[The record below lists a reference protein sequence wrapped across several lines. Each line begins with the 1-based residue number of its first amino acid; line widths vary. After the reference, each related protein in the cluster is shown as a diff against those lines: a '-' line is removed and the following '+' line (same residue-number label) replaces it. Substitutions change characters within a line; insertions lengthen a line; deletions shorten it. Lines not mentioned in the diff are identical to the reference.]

1 MLGLIFGDQGNRG
14 GRRGPVELVTE
25 ADLELV
31 FREIVP
37 HGKKAARGEHSVE
50 RKVRGVAEIRIA
62 VLGPHPPIVGDRI
75 FDAATGS
82 PTSTRVRKVGKGSW
96 NTSEESSCVG
106 NAGVE
111 AAEGNTAGAVEEGA
125 IPGNA
130 DASTDRALDTC
141 AGGGVALPK
150 CPLQNRSMAPQ
161 QFYAKLVPSAEPS
174 APITH
179 HGLSWRL

>member
-14 GRRGPVELVTE
+14 GRRGPVEPVTE
-25 ADLELV
+25 ADLDLV

-82 PTSTRVRKVGKGSW
+82 PTSTRVRKAGKGSW
-96 NTSEESSCVG
+96 NTSEESGCVG

-150 CPLQNRSMAPQ
+150 VSPAKSINGTTTVLL
-161 QFYAKLVPSAEPS
+161 KLVPSAEPS
-174 APITH
+174 APITN